1 MADFNKLY
9 LGKIDVAINN
19 LNVAINKLN
28 AAKKVIETGMPNPRI
43 QGTEP
48 EEIFNFVMN
57 NLHNPEN
64 NQDGGAKKTKR
75 RSTQKKI
82 KKKKIKKNL

>member
-9 LGKIDVAINN
+9 LGKIDVAIN
-19 LNVAINKLN
+19 KLN
-28 AAKKVIETGMPNPRI
+28 AAKKVIETGIHNPRI

-48 EEIFNFVMN
+48 EAVFNFVMN